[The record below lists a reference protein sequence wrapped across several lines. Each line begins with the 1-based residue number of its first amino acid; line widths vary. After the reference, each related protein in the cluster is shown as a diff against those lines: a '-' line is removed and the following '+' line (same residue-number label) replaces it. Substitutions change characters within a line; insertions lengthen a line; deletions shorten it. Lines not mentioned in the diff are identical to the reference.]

1 MSLVSQWAAGESS
14 AQIDDAFSYS
24 IDPFWV
30 VEANEEGAADG
41 SIEDGSSH
49 FGGCSGGK
57 IGIGVQEK
65 ENLGLRLRGS
75 EVELGSPAAGAF
87 DDPGASLAGDFS
99 RAVLAATVADD
110 QLVCL
115 TYSGLE
121 ARSEVRGFVQDRYDD
136 GESRSAHDEKATL
149 PKGPSAIGGE
159 VSEQERFSHLDERG
173 RAQMVDV
180 SEKEITRR
188 VAEASCR
195 VLMSPETVTALSS
208 LPKGDA
214 VTVARLAGIQAAK
227 RTGELIPLAHPLP
240 LHQVEVFVEK
250 HEAEVEIRSRVV
262 VTARTGAE
270 MEALTACSVAAL
282 ALYDMVK
289 AREKGAVITDLRL
302 DAKSGGRSGDF
313 RR

>member
-1 MSLVSQWAAGESS
+1 MS
-14 AQIDDAFSYS
+14 
-24 IDPFWV
+24 
-30 VEANEEGAADG
+30 
-41 SIEDGSSH
+41 
-49 FGGCSGGK
+49 
-57 IGIGVQEK
+57 EK
-65 ENLGLRLRGS
+65 ES
-75 EVELGSPAAGAF
+75 
-87 DDPGASLAGDFS
+87 
-99 RAVLAATVADD
+99 
-110 QLVCL
+110 
-115 TYSGLE
+115 
-121 ARSEVRGFVQDRYDD
+121 
-136 GESRSAHDEKATL
+136 
-149 PKGPSAIGGE
+149 
-159 VSEQERFSHLDERG
+159 FSHLDERG

-180 SEKEITRR
+180 SKKEITRR

-195 VLMSPETVTALSS
+195 VLMGPETIAALSR

-227 RTGELIPLAHPLP
+227 RTGELIPLAHTLP

-250 HEAEVEIRSRVV
+250 REAEVEIRSRVV

-302 DAKSGGRSGDF
+302 EAKSGGRSGDF